1 MAFSNEL
8 RDVNQ
13 MFSGF
18 RGLIPVLP
26 VTDDDATLNYYRD
39 ALGYLVEGRHRDE
52 SGDVIFGSVLCGP

>member
-1 MAFSNEL
+1 
-8 RDVNQ
+8 

-26 VTDDDATLNYYRD
+26 VTDDDETLNYYRD